1 MERGPIFTRI
11 VDARRPDILLIRK
24 LMPISLQSLDKLL
37 NHDKETFNVLC
48 QIIDVHLG
56 GTVTQT
62 ITEQLDEMTSLEES
76 NSTQIFGALTKTTGT
91 PTNYKAIA
99 RDICIYST
107 MDTQLQ
113 YLKFLKYL
121 STIEL
126 LREISLTFILTQ
138 VNWSRMQNY
147 STQVQGFVPAK
158 LNEENTLKS
167 WPSSAIDHNKYGIHE
182 AGYIPLIGL
191 MVSQKV
197 NRNDDPSWSIAFFI
211 RRDIEIYQTPL
222 DTNIRNDLKKYYS
235 SLNQDVTRI
244 LMIFGVKMGIGYRG
258 MDHVLCAL
266 IVREKEKTPFITLL
280 DNTWFDPRHN
290 EYHKYYVDF
299 MLEIAN
305 VLEFQEK
312 KLATP
317 EACKKWVTE
326 PSIPTKTR
334 SQRKETRI
342 QNPYQ
347 DVTFLEIPNLPH
359 EWLKMSLN
367 RPIQLRNVD
376 SQALICPYHA
386 ALHILSCIYME
397 TFDQNQLRDLTWDVH
412 NLIDRI
418 NTEMLIC
425 VLAGCFTLTPVS
437 VRKVLLEMQVPNINA
452 FHVIDNLK
460 HPPSDVYMWSISHS
474 KTLDQS
480 TLFGRCVK
488 KLNVNILGHYPRNSN
503 TTIFEWR
510 ESSHSD
516 YEYTSGSIKPLLIN
530 LHNEASTFKSTND
543 LETSTGKRKMRTQM
557 DLLDKITNLLLHEE
571 I

>member
-1 MERGPIFTRI
+1 
-11 VDARRPDILLIRK
+11 
-24 LMPISLQSLDKLL
+24 
-37 NHDKETFNVLC
+37 
-48 QIIDVHLG
+48 
-56 GTVTQT
+56 
-62 ITEQLDEMTSLEES
+62 
-76 NSTQIFGALTKTTGT
+76 
-91 PTNYKAIA
+91 
-99 RDICIYST
+99 
-107 MDTQLQ
+107 
-113 YLKFLKYL
+113 
-121 STIEL
+121 
-126 LREISLTFILTQ
+126 
-138 VNWSRMQNY
+138 
-147 STQVQGFVPAK
+147 
-158 LNEENTLKS
+158 
-167 WPSSAIDHNKYGIHE
+167 
-182 AGYIPLIGL
+182 
-191 MVSQKV
+191 
-197 NRNDDPSWSIAFFI
+197 
-211 RRDIEIYQTPL
+211 
-222 DTNIRNDLKKYYS
+222 
-235 SLNQDVTRI
+235 
-244 LMIFGVKMGIGYRG
+244 MIFGVKMGIGYGG

-290 EYHKYYVDF
+290 KYHKYYVDF

-326 PSIPTKTR
+326 LSIPTKTR

-488 KLNVNILGHYPRNSN
+488 KLNVNILGHYPRNNN
-503 TTIFEWR
+503 TTIFGWR